1 MAKKFITKVEEKL
14 IEDLLSEKLSSFR
27 PSVSFKENTYNRL
40 LKKMSPQKSWSFN
53 FHRWIS
59 VGTASLAVF
68 LCLGVT
74 TGYAYFSPNVNSESN
89 LYFLKKSVENVEYN
103 LAFSEEDKIKTLV
116 KFNEKR
122 KEEIAVLAQE
132 GIEDKIAIKEIE
144 GNLNKSVLL
153 LGKIKDPKVK
163 EELLVLI
170 QPTTT
175 AAAKQSIEE
184 VDDKDED
191 EKPVIVEE
199 DPKKTPIWNLG
210 IILPPQPTLN
220 LSKDVLK
227 LEVGDDGEED
237 ESAEADGLG
246 MGDGGDFGD
255 DYEVDFGDAL
265 EQAAPAITPL
275 QPIIEPLDWDVELEP
290 VCRQTCKSGAT
301 QLCKGGT
308 QTCGDFDK
316 DGCTEW
322 GKCMPVE
329 EEEEDDKEDDGE
341 IFFEPVI
348 EPIKIDDPIIKP
360 TPVVTPI
367 KTPTVTPTPIKLTP
381 IKITPFNFGF

>member
-27 PSVSFKENTYNRL
+27 PSVSFKENTYNGL
-40 LKKMSPQKSWSFN
+40 LKKMSPEKSWKFD
-53 FHRWIS
+53 FQRWIS
-59 VGTASLAVF
+59 VGTASLGMVLF
-68 LCLGVT
+68 LGVT

-103 LAFSEEDKIKTLV
+103 LAFSEEEKIKTLV

-175 AAAKQSIEE
+175 AAAKQPIEE

-220 LSKDVLK
+220 LSKEVLK
-227 LEVGDDGEED
+227 LEVGDDSDEEASSD
-237 ESAEADGLG
+237 ESVDEKYDAGDVEESAEVE
-246 MGDGGDFGD
+246 F
-255 DYEVDFGDAL
+255 
-265 EQAAPAITPL
+265 APIYFNPLTPTF
-275 QPIIEPLDWDVELEP
+275 EPLDLDVEVEEA
-290 VCRQTCKSGAT
+290 VCRQVCKSGAT
-301 QLCKGGT
+301 QLCKGGV

-316 DGCTEW
+316 NGCTEW
-322 GKCMPVE
+322 GKCLPVE
-329 EEEEDDKEDDGE
+329 EEEEDDDDE
-341 IFFEPVI
+341 KFFFDPVI
-348 EPIKIDDPIIKP
+348 EPIKIEDPVITPIQPAIKP
-360 TPVVTPI
+360 APVV
-367 KTPTVTPTPIKLTP
+367 TPIKLTP
-381 IKITPFNFGF
+381 IKITPLNLNF

>member
-27 PSVSFKENTYNRL
+27 PSVSFKENTYNGL
-40 LKKMSPQKSWSFN
+40 LKKMSPEKSWRFD
-53 FHRWIS
+53 FQRWIS
-59 VGTASLAVF
+59 VGTASLGVF

-103 LAFSEEDKIKTLV
+103 LAFSEEEKIKTLV

-175 AAAKQSIEE
+175 AAAKQPIEE

-227 LEVGDDGEED
+227 LEVGDDSDEEASSD
-237 ESAEADGLG
+237 ESVDEKYDAGDVEESAEVE
-246 MGDGGDFGD
+246 F
-255 DYEVDFGDAL
+255 
-265 EQAAPAITPL
+265 APIYFNPLTPTF
-275 QPIIEPLDWDVELEP
+275 EPLDLDVELEEA
-290 VCRQTCKSGAT
+290 VCRQVCKSGAT
-301 QLCKGGT
+301 QLCKGGA

-316 DGCTEW
+316 NGCTEW
-322 GKCMPVE
+322 GKCLPVE
-329 EEEEDDKEDDGE
+329 EEEEDDDDE
-341 IFFEPVI
+341 KFFFDPVI
-348 EPIKIDDPIIKP
+348 EPIEPIKIEDPVITPIQPAIKP
-360 TPVVTPI
+360 APVV
-367 KTPTVTPTPIKLTP
+367 TPIKLTP
-381 IKITPFNFGF
+381 IKITPLNLNF

>member
-14 IEDLLSEKLSSFR
+14 IQDLLSEKLSSFR
-27 PSVSFKENTYNRL
+27 PSVSFKENTYNGL
-40 LKKMSPQKSWSFN
+40 LKKMSPEKSWSFS
-53 FHRWIS
+53 FPRWVS
-59 VGTASLAVF
+59 AGTATLVVF
-68 LCLGVT
+68 LSFGIT

-132 GIEDKIAIKEIE
+132 GVEDRVAIKEIE

-170 QPTTT
+170 QPTTA
-175 AAAKQSIEE
+175 AAAKPIEE
-184 VDDKDED
+184 VEDKEED

-220 LSKDVLK
+220 LSKEVLK
-227 LEVGDDGEED
+227 LEVGDDDQGDDEKYEVED
-237 ESAEADGLG
+237 YESE
-246 MGDGGDFGD
+246 DFGD
-255 DYEVDFGDAL
+255 YEESYDSVEFEPVYFNPVL
-265 EQAAPAITPL
+265 PS
-275 QPIIEPLDWDVELEP
+275 IEPLDLEEA
-290 VCRQTCKSGAT
+290 VCRQVCKSGAT
-301 QLCKGGT
+301 QFCKGGT

-329 EEEEDDKEDDGE
+329 EEDDDDDEE

-348 EPIKIDDPIIKP
+348 EPIEIEDLVITPIITP
-360 TPVVTPI
+360 TPVINPTPV
-367 KTPTVTPTPIKLTP
+367 VTPTPIKLTP